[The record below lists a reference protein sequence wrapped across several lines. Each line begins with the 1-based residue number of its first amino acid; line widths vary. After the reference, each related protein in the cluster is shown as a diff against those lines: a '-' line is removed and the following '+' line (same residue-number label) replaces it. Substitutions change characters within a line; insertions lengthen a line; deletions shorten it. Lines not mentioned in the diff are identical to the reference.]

1 MKYRIVHFDE
11 LIFFHEKFRDSKHNL
26 IRKNEQIRIQSENDI
41 INNDL
46 NNEFSI
52 WRWMHHT
59 MCHDFDDSFYFFV
72 FEILFD

>member
-1 MKYRIVHFDE
+1 MKHRIVHFDE

-26 IRKNEQIRIQSENDI
+26 IRKNEQIRIQNENDI

-52 WRWMHHT
+52 WR
-59 MCHDFDDSFYFFV
+59 
-72 FEILFD
+72 